1 MKGVLSCVMLNVE
14 RFSFSFLATIH
25 HEIITGTVYLTVPPV
40 PGVYELP
47 KCDFKQGAIV
57 AIFS

>member
-1 MKGVLSCVMLNVE
+1 MKGLLSCVMLNILVLVLV
-14 RFSFSFLATIH
+14 LATIH